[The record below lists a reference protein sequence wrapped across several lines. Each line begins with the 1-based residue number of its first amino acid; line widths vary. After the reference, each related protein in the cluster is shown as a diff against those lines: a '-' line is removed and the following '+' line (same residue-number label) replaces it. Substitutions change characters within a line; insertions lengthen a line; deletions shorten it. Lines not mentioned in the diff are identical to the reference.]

1 MKNILEELKEA
12 KKTPSLTNTDLSAIV
27 CDNTEE
33 SRLFSPFYSPFTNE
47 KIINYF
53 CRVGYVPFTRQ
64 CLNSEYI
71 RHELNED
78 AKNNNTLEDLSQE
91 YEEAKVKLLEEG
103 FNV

>member
-1 MKNILEELKEA
+1 M
-12 KKTPSLTNTDLSAIV
+12 
-27 CDNTEE
+27 
-33 SRLFSPFYSPFTNE
+33 FSSFYSTFTNE
-47 KIINYF
+47 KTINCF
-53 CRVGYVPFTRQ
+53 CGYVPFTRQ

-103 FNV
+103 LNVEDILMQRLQLRPNLEEKKRNKNK